1 MPSYTETADAAAN
14 TSTTYSI
21 GMGQAVQG
29 QLAYE
34 GDHDWFQ
41 VDLQAGK
48 TYTFAMAGTRTS
60 DPHNTYTDAANTY
73 LSLRD
78 GSGKQLAADDD
89 SGPGYNSTITFT
101 AKTSGT
107 YFLDA
112 GFIRDFNTGQYGIS
126 ANLGNKAFYDERMA
140 TGALTWENTSWVP
153 STATEPVTVSWG
165 ARATFDASVN
175 SQGYWTPFIPLSA
188 AQVESVKVNLT
199 KYSDVAN
206 ITFRQVNPGGTTDN
220 AQILVS
226 AYSDNT
232 DPAGAY
238 AFYPQDHPDGGDIRL
253 NNLDIST
260 TSLPEGTYSSYAIL
274 HEIGHAIGLAHPGD
288 YNAGNG
294 QGPLTYQTDGAFAQD
309 NHQYTV
315 MSYFDEAYTGASF
328 NSYPDTLMLY
338 DIYAVQQL
346 YGANMSTRASN
357 TVYGFGSNAGATY
370 NFAINKTP
378 ALSIW
383 DAGGI
388 DMINASGFQQSQ
400 IINLNEGSFSS
411 IGGLR
416 YNISIAFNAKIEN
429 ATGGGGADSLIGNAL
444 ANVLN
449 GGAGSDSIAGGQG
462 ADLMIG
468 GTGSDKYYVDNVRD
482 RVTEDN
488 VTGVDTVYSSVTF
501 AAGSQFIEN
510 ITLTGSANINATG
523 NALANT
529 LIGNAATNTLS
540 SGLGNDILNGGAGA
554 DWMAGGDGN
563 DTYYA
568 DNAGDYVNEIG
579 TTGTDRVI
587 SSFSLSLTDTSRI
600 GGSVEYLSLSG
611 SANIN
616 GTGNS
621 LNNLIHGNVGSNGLY
636 GLDGNDTIYGW
647 AGNDTLD
654 GGKGN
659 DTLEGGTG
667 NDKYY
672 VDSTG
677 DRVIEASNAGTDVV
691 SSSISFAAGGQHI
704 ENILLTG
711 SASINAT
718 GNVLNNYLVGNSA
731 ANIISGG
738 AGNDLLTGGEGRDAF
753 VFNTAPNS
761 TTNRDTITD
770 FNVVA
775 DTIWIENSIFTAL
788 GATGALAAA
797 AFHIGASAIDAS
809 DRIIYNTTNGFLYY
823 DADGS
828 GQALATQFASLTK
841 GLAMT
846 NADFLVI

>member
-1 MPSYTETADAAAN
+1 MPSYIEASDAAAN

-21 GMGQAVQG
+21 GMGQAAQG
-29 QLAYE
+29 ELAYV
-34 GDHDWFQ
+34 GDHDWFR

-48 TYTFAMAGTRTS
+48 TYTFAMGGTRTS

-73 LSLRD
+73 LRLRD

-101 AKTSGT
+101 AKTSGA

-126 ANLGNKAFYDERMA
+126 AAVGNKAFYDEKMA

-153 STATEPVTVSWG
+153 STATEPATVTWG
-165 ARATFDASVN
+165 VRKTFDNSIN
-175 SQGYWTPFIPLSA
+175 SQGYFTPFIQLSA
-188 AQVESVKVNLT
+188 AQVESVKVNLA

-206 ITFRQVNPGGTTDN
+206 ITFQQVNPGGTTDN
-220 AQILVS
+220 AEILVS
-226 AYSDNT
+226 AYSDIQ
-232 DPAGAY
+232 DPSGAY
-238 AFYPQDHPDGGDIRL
+238 AYYPDTTSEGGDIRL
-253 NNLDIST
+253 NNIDVST
-260 TSLPEGTYSSYAIL
+260 SSLPEGSYSAYTIL
-274 HEIGHAIGLAHPGD
+274 HEIGHAVGLAHPGD
-288 YNAGNG
+288 YNSGNG
-294 QGPLTYQTDGAFAQD
+294 GPLTYWTDGAFTQD

-357 TVYGFGSNAGATY
+357 TIYGFGSNAGATY

-388 DMINASGFQQSQ
+388 DTINASGFQQNQ
-400 IINLNEGSFSS
+400 IINLNEGTFSS
-411 IGGLR
+411 VGGLK
-416 YNISIAFNAKIEN
+416 YNISIAYGAKIEN
-429 ATGGGGADSLIGNAL
+429 ATGGAGADSLYGNAL

-449 GGAGSDSIAGGQG
+449 GGAGADSLTGGQG
-462 ADLMIG
+462 ADLMMG

-482 RVTEDN
+482 RVIEDN
-488 VTGVDTVYSSVTF
+488 VAGVDTVYSSVSF
-501 AAGSQFIEN
+501 ATGSQFIEN
-510 ITLTGSANINATG
+510 ITLTGSASINATG
-523 NALANT
+523 NALVNT
-529 LIGNAATNTLS
+529 LTGNAGINTLS

-563 DTYYA
+563 DTYYI
-568 DNAGDYVNEIG
+568 DNAGDRVTEAG

-587 SSFSLSLTDTSRI
+587 SSISLSLADTSRI

-616 GTGNS
+616 GTGSS
-621 LNNLIHGNVGSNGLY
+621 LNNLIHGNVANNGLY
-636 GLDGNDTIYGW
+636 GLDGSDTLYGW
-647 AGNDTLD
+647 AGNDILDGGRGNDTLD
-654 GGKGN
+654 GGA
-659 DTLEGGTG
+659 G

-672 VDSTG
+672 VDSAG
-677 DRVIEASNAGTDVV
+677 DRVIEASNAGMDVV

-718 GNVLNNYLVGNSA
+718 GNVLNNYLVGNSG
-731 ANIISGG
+731 ANNISGG
-738 AGNDLLTGGEGRDAF
+738 AGNDMLTGGEGRDAF
-753 VFNTAPNS
+753 VFNTAPNGIA
-761 TTNRDTITD
+761 NRDTITD
-770 FNVVA
+770 FNVAA
-775 DTIWIENSIFTAL
+775 DSIWMENAVFTAL
-788 GATGALAAA
+788 GITGALAAA
-797 AFHIGASAIDAS
+797 AFHIGAGATDTS
-809 DRIIYNTTNGFLYY
+809 DRIIYNAVTGFLYY

-828 GQALATQFASLTK
+828 GQASATQFASLTK

-846 NADFLVI
+846 SADFLVV